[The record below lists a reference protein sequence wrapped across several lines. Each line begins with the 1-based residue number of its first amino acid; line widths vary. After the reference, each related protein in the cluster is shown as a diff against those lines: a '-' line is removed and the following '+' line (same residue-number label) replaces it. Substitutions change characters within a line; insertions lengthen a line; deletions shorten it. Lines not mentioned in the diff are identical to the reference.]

1 MTTIEQLEYE
11 LDQKVYALNKSL
23 NAQYLLRETLR
34 NNIKT
39 LVVVEKQLKGI
50 ETYLTYSNNTINLLK
65 QENRRLKS
73 SCDEWFKRA
82 INLEFKVLSAGD
94 TAKNR
99 K

>member
-1 MTTIEQLEYE
+1 MTPIEQLENE
-11 LDQKVYALNKSL
+11 IDQKINALNESL
-23 NAQYLLRETLR
+23 NVQYLLCETLK

-39 LVVVEKQLKGI
+39 LVVIEKRLKDI
-50 ETYLTYSNNTINLLK
+50 DAYLTYSNNTINRLK

-73 SCDEWFKRA
+73 SCDVWTKRA

-94 TAKNR
+94 AAKNR